1 MWADSYDNDL
11 RDSSTFCTWRAY
23 TIRPSKGQKHDATL
37 SGFVG
42 YVYLAGITYE
52 RKGMY
57 EQSLEAYLKSK
68 LIEGAKPEEL
78 SAFRTAYQKSDIR
91 GYWRQ
96 VRGAVTRDGPETCSM
111 TRIYARL
118 GETDQ
123 IIDYLNC
130 AFLNHC
136 PSIRTLKV
144 DSFYDNLRDDP
155 KFKELV
161 TRLNL

>member
-1 MWADSYDNDL
+1 MCADSYDNDL
-11 RDSSTFCTWRAY
+11 RDSSTFCTWRGY
-23 TIRPSKGQKHDATL
+23 TIRPSKGQKNHATL

-91 GYWRQ
+91 GYWRH

-118 GETDQ
+118 VLRLFVQVTPTHLYRLAG
-123 IIDYLNC
+123 ISVPIG
-130 AFLNHC
+130 
-136 PSIRTLKV
+136 S
-144 DSFYDNLRDDP
+144 DSPAKTREISSKLRA
-155 KFKELV
+155 L
-161 TRLNL
+161 